1 MATVHET
8 TGTWPASRRTVVGIT
23 TGLIVFALAASA
35 VGFIAARGGE
45 TAGRV
50 ETGSLAESGVPLET
64 ASMQPAQI
72 EALRWELISDQMASD
87 FAATQAQ
94 AQVVRTEQIIAQ
106 IGGSVG
112 PRAWDHEPGVGES
125 AGFEPLGDDAQPRGI
140 PCPVGG
146 VPASVRR
153 RRRRRRRS
161 CGPSRSSPRWRLS
174 GVLEHGITSPELVR
188 VQGSSPSATTLG
200 PEAYR
205 VRSEANSVDGSLL
218 GPPRIVR
225 AANAEVPMK
234 ASTVHEITSPERHHE
249 PVVRPTPSSGP
260 GTIR

>member
-106 IGGSVG
+106 MEAQWVLEHGITSPELV
-112 PRAWDHEPGVGES
+112 RAQG
-125 AGFEPLGDDAQPRGI
+125 
-140 PCPVGG
+140 
-146 VPASVRR
+146 
-153 RRRRRRRS
+153 
-161 CGPSRSSPRWRLS
+161 SSPSATTLSPEAYRVRLEGS
-174 GVLEHGITSPELVR
+174 GLGAAQAQAQAQVVRTEQIIAQMEAQWVLEHGITSPELVR